1 MVWKSGKSEFY
12 AIYTI
17 RYELLFAFCFVIL
30 STYLFWF
37 VGSYFYLFPNYF
49 IYFHIFHLFSPMFIY
64 FLFSSIFIYCHLY
77 SSIFTYI
84 HLYSS
89 TYQSIYLSFFFSL
102 CFFLLFFLS
111 IYRSIY
117 RSIYLSVYLSV
128 CLSVYL
134 IISKSETSMKPT
146 SNLHVSSMEPP
157 SKLHQLDYMREPTN
171 KCRYRGLQN
180 LNETYINP
188 PCILHGTSIKT
199 PSVTL
204 HERTSKCW
212 YRGLQNLHETYI
224 KPPCILH
231 GTAIK
236 PASAG
241 THHMRKMF
249 KRYWCK
255 SMSNRSQTDRKL
267 IVKYALKNV
276 IACVH
281 FDVVFSGQSPLID
294 VTFGF
299 CSGKFKLL
307 QNYHLV

>member
-1 MVWKSGKSEFY
+1 MDLIS
-12 AIYTI
+12 IYFRTI
-17 RYELLFAFCFVIL
+17 SSIFIFSFVFTYVHLFSI
-30 STYLFWF
+30 
-37 VGSYFYLFPNYF
+37 F
-49 IYFHIFHLFSPMFIY
+49 IYFHL
-64 FLFSSIFIYCHLY
+64 LSSIFIYIHLY
-77 SSIFTYI
+77 SSIFIY
-84 HLYSS
+84 L
-89 TYQSIYLSFFFSL
+89 SIYLSFFLFLSL
-102 CFFLLFFLS
+102 FLSFVLS

-204 HERTSKCW
+204 HERTSKCR

>member
-1 MVWKSGKSEFY
+1 MLLYYYCWFLKLYMPEKTN
-12 AIYTI
+12 A
-17 RYELLFAFCFVIL
+17 LLFHSV
-30 STYLFWF
+30 
-37 VGSYFYLFPNYF
+37 VYF
-49 IYFHIFHLFSPMFIY
+49 IANNLYCP
-64 FLFSSIFIYCHLY
+64 FLLNCLLLWLIITWRIHK
-77 SSIFTYI
+77 TYI
-84 HLYSS
+84 
-89 TYQSIYLSFFFSL
+89 
-102 CFFLLFFLS
+102 
-111 IYRSIY
+111 
-117 RSIYLSVYLSV
+117 
-128 CLSVYL
+128 
-134 IISKSETSMKPT
+134 K
-146 SNLHVSSMEPP
+146 
-157 SKLHQLDYMREPTN
+157 
-171 KCRYRGLQN
+171 
-180 LNETYINP
+180 P
-188 PCILHGTSIKT
+188 PCVLHGTSIKT
-199 PSVTL
+199 PSVRL
-204 HERTSKCW
+204 HERTNKCR

-231 GTAIK
+231 GTSIK

-255 SMSNRSQTDRKL
+255 SMSNRSQINRKL